1 MNTTQ
6 IFAAI
11 LALLL
16 ATAAG
21 YIYGGTHWALIA
33 FLGIGSGMDGGGRQT
48 QN

>member
-16 ATAAG
+16 ATASG
-21 YIYGGTHWALIA
+21 YVYGGTHWALIA
-33 FLGIGSGMDGGGRQT
+33 FLGAGAAICWKYA
-48 QN
+48 